1 MPDPVP
7 RIAALIPAYRE
18 EAAIGKVVAGVRRHL
33 GLVLVVDD
41 GSPDATAVQARAAGA
56 EVIVHQ
62 RNSGK
67 GAALKTGLRTL
78 ESQGV
83 DYFLVLDADG
93 QHDPDD
99 IPRFLEA
106 VSDPEAAVFCGNR
119 MEDLT
124 TMPVVRRWTNQFM
137 SWCISRACGQRI
149 PDSQCGFRMYRR
161 DCLVHLLCQTD
172 HFDYETET
180 LLLIARA
187 GLKIAAVPVKTI
199 YGEEKSK
206 IHPIRDTLRFFKLMR
221 RYKKSHRPGSRI

>member
-1 MPDPVP
+1 MPDPLP

-18 EAAIGKVVAGVRRHL
+18 EAAIGKVVAGVKRHV
-33 GLVLVVDD
+33 GHVLVVDD
-41 GSPDATAVQARAAGA
+41 GSPDATAEKARRAGA

-99 IPRFLEA
+99 IPNFLAALSNRE
-106 VSDPEAAVFCGNR
+106 VAVFCGNR
-119 MEDLT
+119 MENLA
-124 TMPVVRRWTNQFM
+124 TMPLIRRWTNQFM
-137 SWCISRACGQRI
+137 SWRISRACGQKI

-161 DCLVHLLCQTD
+161 DCLVHLLCQTN

-180 LLLIARA
+180 LLLISRA

-206 IHPIRDTLRFFKLMR
+206 IHPVRDTLRFFSLMQ
-221 RYKKSHRPGSRI
+221 RYKR